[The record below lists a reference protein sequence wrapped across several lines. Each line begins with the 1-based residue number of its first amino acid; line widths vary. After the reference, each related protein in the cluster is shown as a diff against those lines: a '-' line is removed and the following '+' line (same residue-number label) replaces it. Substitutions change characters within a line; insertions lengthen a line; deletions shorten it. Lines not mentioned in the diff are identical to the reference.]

1 MKLLAFAATNHKESI
16 NKQLVSYVASL
27 ISEADIELLDL
38 NDYEMPIYSQDREEQ
53 GGIPEAALQFYKKVG
68 EADAVM
74 IAFAEHNGSY
84 TAAFKNVFDWASRI
98 DQKVYQGKPMLL
110 LATSPGPGG
119 AQNVL
124 ASATIS
130 APFFSGEVLGSIS
143 VPSFYENFDS
153 DKGKLKNTELDQQIR
168 EATEKLAE
176 AFSPVL

>member
-16 NKQLVSYVASL
+16 NKQLVSYAASL

-38 NDYEMPIYSQDREEQ
+38 SDYEMPIYSQDREEQ
-53 GGIPEAALQFYKKVG
+53 GGIPEAAQQFYKKVG

-124 ASATIS
+124 ASATTS
-130 APFFSGEVLGSIS
+130 APFFAGEVLGSIS

-153 DKGKLKNTELDQQIR
+153 ENGQLKNAELDQQIR

-176 AFSPVL
+176 ALSPVL

>member
-1 MKLLAFAATNHKESI
+1 MKLLTFAATNHKESI
-16 NKQLVSYVASL
+16 NKQLVSYAASL
-27 ISEADIELLDL
+27 ISEADTELLDL

-53 GGIPEAALQFYKKVG
+53 GGIPEAAQQFYKKVG

-84 TAAFKNVFDWASRI
+84 TAAFKNIFDWASRI

-124 ASATIS
+124 ASATTS
-130 APFFSGEVLGSIS
+130 APFFAGEVLGSIS

-153 DKGKLKNTELDQQIR
+153 EKGQLKSTELDQQIR
-168 EATEKLAE
+168 EATEKLVE

>member
-1 MKLLAFAATNHKESI
+1 MKLLAFSATNHKESI
-16 NKQLVSYVASL
+16 NKQLVSYAASL
-27 ISEADIELLDL
+27 ISEADTELLDL

-53 GGIPEAALQFYKKVG
+53 GGIPEAAQQFYKKVG

-124 ASATIS
+124 ASATTS
-130 APFFSGEVLGSIS
+130 APFFAGEVLGSIS

-153 DKGKLKNTELDQQIR
+153 EKGQLKSTELDQQIR

>member
-16 NKQLVSYVASL
+16 NKQLVSYAASL

-53 GGIPEAALQFYKKVG
+53 GGIPEAAQQFYKKVG

-124 ASATIS
+124 ASATTS
-130 APFFSGEVLGSIS
+130 APFFAGEVLGSIS

-153 DKGKLKNTELDQQIR
+153 EKGQLKSTELDQQIR
-168 EATEKLAE
+168 ESTEKLAE
-176 AFSPVL
+176 VFSPVL